1 MFDRINKPDSIFA
14 PIESEGLRLLST
26 LRRGGGLTS
35 LGPSGLETQLDL
47 SGFPVPLPDGN
58 AASPDTP
65 TLPLPRLTRREGD
78 VLLWAARGK
87 TAWET
92 AQLLG
97 LTERTVKFYLARACA
112 RLEVRNKTHAVAL
125 CLKHGLIDL

>member
-1 MFDRINKPDSIFA
+1 MFDPITQTDSGNAPD
-14 PIESEGLRLLST
+14 PREGLRIFSS
-26 LRRGGGLTS
+26 LRHGGGVTT
-35 LGPSGLETQLDL
+35 LGPSGLETQVDL
-47 SGFPVPLPDGN
+47 SGFAVALPEGS

-112 RLEVRNKTHAVAL
+112 RLEVRNKTHAVASA
-125 CLKHGLIDL
+125 

>member
-1 MFDRINKPDSIFA
+1 MLEMISQTDGGIA
-14 PIESEGLRLLST
+14 PNPRDGLRIFSS
-26 LRRGGGLTS
+26 LRRDGGLTT

-47 SGFPVPLPDGN
+47 SGFAVPLPEETSAG
-58 AASPDTP
+58 PDVSA
-65 TLPLPRLTRREGD
+65 LPLPRLTRRESD
-78 VLLWAARGK
+78 VLSWAARGK